1 MGESQVERMYEVIVI
16 LKALTEVAGVAFLG
30 QGVLWVLTGVKR
42 DKNFVYN
49 LFKTLTSPVTRV
61 TRAITPRVI
70 IDAHIGLVAFFLLMV
85 IWLALTVL
93 KIKIVLE
100 NAPAAS

>member
-1 MGESQVERMYEVIVI
+1 MYEVIVI

-42 DKNFVYN
+42 DKNLVYN
-49 LFKTLTSPVTRV
+49 LFKTITSPVTRV

-70 IDAHIGLVAFFLLMV
+70 IDAHIGLVAFFLLLV
-85 IWLALTVL
+85 LWAVLTVF
-93 KIKIVLE
+93 KIKLVLD
-100 NAPAAS
+100 AAAGAG